1 MRHLFAAIFSI
12 ILAIPVFADDSLSIA
27 YKLETI
33 PNPKTAG
40 NFSVSNPDNIM
51 SSSEKDS
58 LEAIISQLK
67 AATTNEIAV
76 VVVNSIGDENPK
88 DFATR
93 LFNLWGIGLKGVDNG
108 LLMLVVNDQRRVE
121 IETGYGLEPILPDVM
136 CKRILEK
143 DIIPY
148 FKQGQYGNGIITGIS
163 TIARILKEPQN
174 KTLIEDYTDAPALEE
189 ETMIYYQEK
198 HMMEFRFWVAGAV
211 FLWLIMMYFLYRGKK
226 YRCDFTHLRNKVLEK
241 NKDRIPIS
249 LTWWITLY
257 ILAPIAMAISISLSP
272 LLTEPFIV
280 LTGYS
285 TAFYLYLG
293 FLLLDRRIR
302 INKYVLKGESR
313 PYDRYQALYKS
324 HQDGWIAAYI
334 LFPPVFVLYMI
345 WYSLKKSALRN
356 QPLPCKKCNENM
368 EKLDEKEDDTKLYA
382 SQILEEE
389 LGSVDYDVWLCKAC
403 AYHGILS
410 YESLSSKYSSC
421 NSCKAKTFYF
431 VSSETV
437 TPPTYSASG
446 TGVRNY
452 ACKNCKHTSEETYS
466 IAMLV
471 ESSSSGSDNDSG
483 SSYSSSSGSGS
494 SGGGSW
500 GGGSSGGG
508 GAGSSW

>member
-1 MRHLFAAIFSI
+1 MRYLLILISI
-12 ILAIPVFADDSLSIA
+12 ILAIPAFAADSLSTV
-27 YKLETI
+27 YTLETI
-33 PNPKTAG
+33 PNPKTDG
-40 NFSVSNPDNIM
+40 NFSVSNPDNII

-58 LEAIISQLK
+58 LEIIISQLK
-67 AATTNEIAV
+67 ATTTNEIAV
-76 VVVNSIGDENPK
+76 VIVNSIGDDNPK

-121 IETGYGLEPILPDVM
+121 IETGYGLEPILPDII

-143 DIIPY
+143 DVVPF
-148 FKQGQYGNGIITGIS
+148 FKQGQYGNGIIAGIS
-163 TIARILKEPQN
+163 TIARILKEPEN
-174 KTLIEDYTDAPALEE
+174 KALIEEYNNTMAPA
-189 ETMIYYQEK
+189 ETMVDYQEQ
-198 HMMEFRFWVAGAV
+198 HMMEFRFWVAGTLL
-211 FLWLIMMYFLYRGKK
+211 LWFIIMYFVYSGKK
-226 YRCDFTHLRNKVLEK
+226 YIRDFTHLKSQALEK
-241 NKDRIPIS
+241 NKNRVPIS
-249 LTWWITLY
+249 LAWWFTLY
-257 ILAPIAMAISISLSP
+257 VLVPVAMGISISLSP

-285 TAFYLYLG
+285 TVFYLYLS

-302 INKYVLKGESR
+302 INKFVLKDKKSL
-313 PYDRYQALYKS
+313 YDQYQTLYKS
-324 HQDGWIAAYI
+324 HPGEWIVAYI
-334 LFPPVFVLYMI
+334 LFPFVFIFYLI
-345 WYSLKKSALRN
+345 WYRLKKSALRN
-356 QPLPCKKCNENM
+356 NPLPCKRCNDNM
-368 EKLDEKEDDTKLYA
+368 MKLDEKTDDSKLYA

-389 LGSVDYDVWLCKAC
+389 LKSVDYDVWVCKAC
-403 AYHGILS
+403 ASHEILS
-410 YESLSSKYSSC
+410 YESMTTKYSTC

-437 TPPTYSASG
+437 SPPTYSASG

-452 ACKNCKHTSEETYS
+452 ACKNCKHTSEESYS

-483 SSYSSSSGSGS
+483 SSYSSSSDSGS